1 MSDEASPES
10 PEPTVETPEVVEI
23 PPAAEQVESVSD
35 ADGDPYA
42 IEEPA
47 KIMRIGSMIKQLLE
61 ELRTTDLDPH
71 ARVRLR
77 DIYERS
83 IVELGSSLSPALC
96 DELARLTSDF
106 GDDETPSEAE
116 LRMAKAQLVGW
127 LEGLFQGIQATL
139 ISQQMA
145 ARQQLER
152 MQHQLPP
159 GQMPGQGGGPRP
171 GPPGP
176 GAPQAESGER
186 PGTYL

>member
-1 MSDEASPES
+1 MPDEPSTDA
-10 PEPTVETPEVVEI
+10 TVETPEVVDSV
-23 PPAAEQVESVSD
+23 PASEPAG
-35 ADGDPYA
+35 ADPDDVRDPYA

-106 GDDETPSEAE
+106 DEDETPSEAE

-159 GQMPGQGGGPRP
+159 GQMPAQGGGP
-171 GPPGP
+171 GP
-176 GAPQAESGER
+176 GGQGPGSPQAEGGDR

>member
-1 MSDEASPES
+1 MSDEPTPDA
-10 PEPTVETPEVVEI
+10 TVETPEVVDGVPGTE
-23 PPAAEQVESVSD
+23 PADAE
-35 ADGDPYA
+35 ADDERDPYA

-61 ELRTTDLDPH
+61 ELRSTDLDPH

-83 IVELGSSLSPALC
+83 IVELGTSLSPALC
-96 DELARLTSDF
+96 DELSRLTSDF
-106 GDDETPSEAE
+106 DDDETPSEAE

-159 GQMPGQGGGPRP
+159 GQMPAQGGGAGP
-171 GPPGP
+171 GRPGP
-176 GAPQAESGER
+176 GAPQADGGER

>member
-1 MSDEASPES
+1 MSDQPSPDA
-10 PEPTVETPEVVEI
+10 TVETPEVVDGVPTGE
-23 PPAAEQVESVSD
+23 PGDAEVDEER
-35 ADGDPYA
+35 DPYA

-61 ELRTTDLDPH
+61 ELRSTELDPH

-83 IVELGSSLSPALC
+83 IVELGTSLSPALC
-96 DELARLTSDF
+96 EELARLTSDF
-106 GDDETPSEAE
+106 DDDETPSDAE

-159 GQMPGQGGGPRP
+159 GQMPGPGSGPAAGR
-171 GPPGP
+171 PGP
-176 GAPQAESGER
+176 GAPQTEGGDR

>member
-1 MSDEASPES
+1 MSDQPPPDAP
-10 PEPTVETPEVVEI
+10 VETPEVVDGV
-23 PPAAEQVESVSD
+23 PASEPGHD
-35 ADGDPYA
+35 ATHGERDPYA

-106 GDDETPSEAE
+106 DDDETPTEAE

-159 GQMPGQGGGPRP
+159 GQMPGPGSAPGPGRP
-171 GPPGP
+171 GPGGP
-176 GAPQAESGER
+176 QTDGGER